1 MTRPISVAV
10 AINDASI
17 SGDIEILESYPLA
30 ITYKSYDDWRITLH
44 IIHYLVGLILPIFY
58 ICDIIDYRSH
68 RDIFLLFSIYI
79 QGYILYATIR
89 YYNIWCIQVLMIII
103 IMMHIIIL
111 FEIYKKNEKII
122 RE

>member
-1 MTRPISVAV
+1 MSRPISVAV

-30 ITYKSYDDWRITLH
+30 ITYKSYDDWWITLH
-44 IIHYLVGLILPIFY
+44 IIHYVVGLILPTFY
-58 ICDIIDYRSH
+58 ICDIVDYRSH